1 MACMY
6 ICLQPPTWILWSYQF
21 FLMIR
26 KTLLWCQSVPCGLE
40 WFKQICVVV
49 ESNFRMP
56 HMCLSVRSNFS
67 FISTVGLSL
76 FRDRTVNCG
85 TSCSVWF
92 WFTFFWIWF
101 RSRLHNDSF
110 SPHRPTSWIEILIYY
125 TCTGICIF
133 IITNMEYEHWQICSS
148 LSYDIHASF

>member
-1 MACMY
+1 
-6 ICLQPPTWILWSYQF
+6 
-21 FLMIR
+21 
-26 KTLLWCQSVPCGLE
+26 
-40 WFKQICVVV
+40 
-49 ESNFRMP
+49 MP

-125 TCTGICIF
+125 TCTGIYAYSSSQTWSMNIGRFAVPCPMTYMHLF
-133 IITNMEYEHWQICSS
+133 KMS
-148 LSYDIHASF
+148 LSLEVKLLLGDVKESCCSMISFIDQLIIYLWCVGPLYMY